1 MRLHSLILAGLLA
14 LTGTA
19 WADSVKIDNAWA
31 RATAPGQK
39 VAAAFA
45 NLTADSDM
53 RLVRAESPVAETVE
67 LHTMAMENGVMIMRQ
82 VQAIDLPKGQ
92 MVSLKPGGLHIMLIG
107 LKAPL
112 KAGEKI
118 PLRLL
123 LRAGEGKEIPLE
135 IRAEV
140 RAMVPGHMHHH

>member
-1 MRLHSLILAGLLA
+1 MRLHSLILASLLA

-19 WADSVKIDNAWA
+19 WADNVKIDNAWA

-82 VQAIDLPKGQ
+82 VPAIDLPKGR

-107 LKAPL
+107 LKTPL

-123 LRAGEGKEIPLE
+123 LAGERKETVLDIQ
-135 IRAEV
+135 AEV
-140 RAMVPGHMHHH
+140 RAMAPGHMHHH